1 MINRVKKRL
10 RLGDIYEVELPN
22 GKKAYG
28 YFRSFLW
35 AGLLGIRE
43 ITEVNAVFD
52 KSTVNPVFSK
62 PDHINIKMN
71 FDVKDYL

>member
-28 YFRSFLW
+28 RLFKEYVLAFYKTRCHDVSELPDQEDYEFFVGW
-35 AGLLGIRE
+35 
-43 ITEVNAVFD
+43 
-52 KSTVNPVFSK
+52 STWDSGNYGSK
-62 PDHINIKMN
+62 RC
-71 FDVKDYL
+71 F

>member
-1 MINRVKKRL
+1 MIYGSIGIYL
-10 RLGDIYEVELPN
+10 R
-22 GKKAYG
+22 

-62 PDHINIKMN
+62 LDHINIKMS
-71 FDVKDYL
+71 FDVKEHL

>member
-1 MINRVKKRL
+1 MMRTSRKRYYVERVLDWENNKYHKIIR
-10 RLGDIYEVELPN
+10 
-22 GKKAYG
+22 
-28 YFRSFLW
+28 

-62 PDHINIKMN
+62 PDHINIKMS